1 MLENKRLLTETE
13 VAAQLQISEK
23 TLRNWRQDRKGLN
36 YVKVGANVRYKQK
49 DIDEYIEQHTI
60 NL

>member
-1 MLENKRLLTETE
+1 MFENKRLLTEIE

>member
-1 MLENKRLLTETE
+1 MLENKRLLTEIE

-23 TLRNWRQDRKGLN
+23 TLRNWRQDRKGLK
-36 YVKVGANVRYKQK
+36 YVKVGSNVRYKQK
-49 DIDEYIEQHTI
+49 DVDEFIEQHTI